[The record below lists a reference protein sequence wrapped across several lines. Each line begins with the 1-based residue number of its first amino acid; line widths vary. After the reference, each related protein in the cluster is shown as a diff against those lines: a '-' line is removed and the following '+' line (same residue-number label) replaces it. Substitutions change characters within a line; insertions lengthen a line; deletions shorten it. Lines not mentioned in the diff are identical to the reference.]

1 MISFK
6 TNGYSGIQGS
16 VTVNKGKVKH
26 KKKILFILFFLLS
39 IGSFFIPKLNRIAW
53 RVVSIG
59 EFEMLAISSKF
70 LSGPDDS
77 TNGLIP
83 KLASHRGVLNENS
96 PGDSEKSIALAA
108 QNNFRYIEVDVSFS
122 KEFIPF
128 IFHDSNLKHMTNL
141 DRLTSEVSWDEIQK
155 LKLPDGQRIISLKY
169 FLSEYAP
176 LFDGVILDIK
186 GENNYFNEKAYG
198 VIDVIN
204 SSGYSKNIYVIGRPC
219 GVLSVIKKLNPNL
232 KVGCEDQGVLYNY
245 ITGKDLI
252 SLHYATQYSFLEY
265 VFAKKFNLMIILW
278 TINDPQTLKSLEE
291 LRNTIIL
298 TDLHVPYYK

>member
-1 MISFK
+1 M
-6 TNGYSGIQGS
+6 
-16 VTVNKGKVKH
+16 
-26 KKKILFILFFLLS
+26 
-39 IGSFFIPKLNRIAW
+39 PKLDRIAW
-53 RVVSIG
+53 RIVSIG
-59 EFEMLAISSKF
+59 EFEMLAISSKLF
-70 LSGPDDS
+70 SGPDDS
-77 TNGLIP
+77 TNGFIP

-96 PGDSEKSIALAA
+96 PGNSEKSIALAA

-141 DRLTSEVSWDEIQK
+141 DRLTSEVSWDEMQK

-219 GVLSVIKKLNPNL
+219 GVLSTIKKLCPEL

-245 ITGKDLI
+245 LTGKDLI
-252 SLHYATQYSFLEY
+252 SLHYATQFSLLEHF
-265 VFAKKFNLMIILW
+265 FAKKLNLVTILW
-278 TINDPQTLKSLEE
+278 TINNPQELFILKNLG
-291 LRNTIIL
+291 NTIIL
-298 TDLHVPYYK
+298 TDLQKPYW